1 MFTTWAMAI
10 VFKKGSHSMACVKL
24 KPCKDDVTCKHAKE
38 GTQRL
43 ICFVKKNNPLEL
55 HLYLIV

>member
-1 MFTTWAMAI
+1 
-10 VFKKGSHSMACVKL
+10 MACVKL